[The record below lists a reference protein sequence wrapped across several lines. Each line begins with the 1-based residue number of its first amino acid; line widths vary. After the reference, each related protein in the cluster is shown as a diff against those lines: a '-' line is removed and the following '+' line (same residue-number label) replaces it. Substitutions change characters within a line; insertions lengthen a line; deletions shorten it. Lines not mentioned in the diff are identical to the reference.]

1 MTDQE
6 KLAAFWNGWKV
17 KKSLIE
23 QKINNSYFNH
33 PNRTSAFST
42 SGSISL
48 IRDQRITTSTPSIGA
63 IARKWDYSADFSEID
78 SYSRFFVDVPMAR
91 FEAMNDMLAGKFAML
106 QAPCRPWT
114 MELFLLNFAESPNLI
129 GSIVVTEY
137 EYMSS
142 GWAETDSTTYD
153 VTGSSGFSID
163 YGGGYFVE
171 EGFFFNGGFSEESED
186 YKLTINC
193 FTSVFSD
200 APIAEFD
207 IPYLASIGKRWPW
220 DDSWGAMTDGLAD
233 TFADFLAEQNAFN
246 PGQWSGS
253 LSLAYNFS

>member
-1 MTDQE
+1 MTAQE
-6 KLAAFWNGWKV
+6 KLTAFWNGWKV

-23 QKINNSYFNH
+23 QKIHGSYFNH

-48 IRDQRITTSTPSIGA
+48 VRDQRITTSTPSIGA
-63 IARKWDYSADFSEID
+63 IARKWNLNADFSEID
-78 SYSRFFVDVPMAR
+78 PYSRFFVDVPMAR
-91 FEAMNDMLAGKFAML
+91 IEALDAMPAGKFAML
-106 QAPCRPWT
+106 QVPSRPWT
-114 MELFLLNFAESPNLI
+114 MEWFALNPAESSNLI
-129 GSIVVTEY
+129 GTIVVTSY
-137 EYMSS
+137 EYTSS
-142 GWAETDSTTYD
+142 GWVETDSMTYD

-193 FTSVFSD
+193 FASWFD
-200 APIAEFD
+200 EAPTAEFPSPN
-207 IPYLASIGKRWPW
+207 INATSKRWPW
-220 DDSWGAMTDGLAD
+220 DAAWGAITDGLAD
-233 TFADFLAEQNAFN
+233 AFADFLADQNAAN